1 MTSPR
6 AKRSRVP
13 AGPAPAARG
22 RALVDDEI
30 RRVLTTDTAP
40 GPVLCFLLATGLRIG
55 EAYNGHREGQYWV
68 VPVSA
73 SKNKAAHR
81 IWLSDL
87 ALAQIEQSPW
97 TGRAV
102 VQAWVTAHAGGWT
115 AHDLRRTF
123 STKMN
128 EKPPQGIGVAPY
140 VVEKMLNHTLGGVMG
155 IYNRAEYLDER
166 RQALEAWLAWLLAL
180 VDKIPP
186 MWCLFERLRDGQAR
200 A

>member
-1 MTSPR
+1 MPSASSSSSASSLP
-6 AKRSRVP
+6 S
-13 AGPAPAARG
+13 
-22 RALVDDEI
+22 
-30 RRVLTTDTAP
+30 DTAP
-40 GPVLCFLLATGLRIG
+40 GPVLRFLLATGLRIG

-81 IWLSDL
+81 VWLSDL
-87 ALAQIEQSPW
+87 ALAQIEQRPW

-166 RQALEAWLAWLLAL
+166 RQALEAWSAWLLAL
-180 VDKIPP
+180 VDKNSADVVP
-186 MWCLFERLRDGQAR
+186 LRAT

>member
-1 MTSPR
+1 MLR
-6 AKRSRVP
+6 
-13 AGPAPAARG
+13 
-22 RALVDDEI
+22 
-30 RRVLTTDTAP
+30 
-40 GPVLCFLLATGLRIG
+40 FLLATGLRIG

-81 IWLSDL
+81 VWLSDL
-87 ALAQIEQSPW
+87 ALAQIEQRPW

-166 RQALEAWLAWLLAL
+166 CQALKAWSAWLLAL
-180 VDKIPP
+180 VDKKSADVAP
-186 MWCLFERLRDGQAR
+186 LRAT